1 MMMNNKLL
9 IDSLL
14 LLDDTGMPQPP
25 TLKQLIDRDV
35 RELYRRDKTK
45 EKKMYIAECIV
56 IYYLGD
62 PKSPARQSGL
72 SDPEAL
78 KMAIE
83 QAGLPKTYI
92 PDVLVLRLIK
102 RYYEENITEAG
113 KVVEN
118 ILKGVHNINLSIDVI
133 NSLLNEKL
141 KSNPTLEEIPII
153 LDMMKRVNEQ
163 AGAIPAMLKK
173 LEEAKQNLMYEKET
187 EVSRGGQTVLSSMDS
202 EAYSDYGV

>member
-1 MMMNNKLL
+1 MNNKLL
-9 IDSLL
+9 IDSLINI
-14 LLDDTGMPQPP
+14 DDSGMPKPP
-25 TLKQLIDRDV
+25 TARQLIDRDV
-35 RELYRRDKTK
+35 RELYRRDTTK
-45 EKKMYIAECIV
+45 EKSRYIAECII

-83 QAGLPKTYI
+83 QAGLPKNYI
-92 PDVLVLRLIK
+92 PDILVLRLIK

-118 ILKGVHNINLSIDVI
+118 ILKGIHNINLSVDVI

-141 KSNPTLEEIPII
+141 KSNPTLEELPNI
-153 LDMMKRVNEQ
+153 LQMMKSVNDQ
-163 AGAIPAMLKK
+163 AAAIPAMLKK

-187 EVSRGGQTVLSSMDS
+187 EISRGGGTVLSSMDA
-202 EAYSDYGV
+202 EDYAD

>member
-1 MMMNNKLL
+1 MMMNKNIL
-9 IDSLL
+9 IDSLIVI
-14 LLDDTGMPQPP
+14 DDSGMPKPP
-25 TLKQLIDRDV
+25 TTRQLIDRDV
-35 RELYRRDKTK
+35 RELYNRDKTK
-45 EKKMYIAECIV
+45 DKKQYIAECIV

-78 KMAIE
+78 NMAID
-83 QAGLPKTYI
+83 QAGLNKNYI
-92 PDVLVLRLIK
+92 PDALVLRLIK

-118 ILKGVHNINLSIDVI
+118 LLKAIHNINLSVNVI

-141 KSNPTLEEIPII
+141 HGTITLEEVPTVMQMVDTVKKMAGDIPST
-153 LDMMKRVNEQ
+153 V
-163 AGAIPAMLKK
+163 KK

-187 EVSRGGQTVLSSMDS
+187 ELSRGGGAVLSSMDA
-202 EAYSDYGV
+202 EDYTD

>member
-1 MMMNNKLL
+1 MNNNKLL

-62 PKSPARQSGL
+62 PKSPAKQSGL

-187 EVSRGGQTVLSSMDS
+187 EVSRGGSTVLSSMDA
-202 EAYSDYGV
+202 EDYAD

>member
-1 MMMNNKLL
+1 MNNNKLL

-92 PDVLVLRLIK
+92 PDILVLRLIK

-187 EVSRGGQTVLSSMDS
+187 EVSRGGQTVLSSMDA
-202 EAYSDYGV
+202 EAY

>member
-1 MMMNNKLL
+1 MNYKLI
-9 IDSLL
+9 IDSLITI
-14 LLDDTGMPQPP
+14 DDNGMPKPP
-25 TLKQLIDRDV
+25 NTRQLIDRDI

-45 EKKMYIAECIV
+45 DKKNYIAECIV

-62 PKSPARQSGL
+62 PKSPAKQSGL

-83 QAGLPKTYI
+83 QAGLPKDYI

-118 ILKGVHNINLSIDVI
+118 IFKGIHNINLSITI
-133 NSLLNEKL
+133 MNNLLNEKL
-141 KSNPTLEEIPII
+141 NGTITLDDVTNIMTLI
-153 LDMMKRVNEQ
+153 DSVNKKASELP
-163 AGAIPAMLKK
+163 GLLKK

-187 EVSRGGQTVLSSMDS
+187 ELSRGGNIVLSSMDS
-202 EAYSDYGV
+202 EDY